1 MAGGKETPRQKMIGM
16 MYLVLTALLALNVS
30 KQIVAAFITINDK
43 IDRSSASIDE
53 QLQSTYARLDQKGAT
68 LRAENRDLTNYNFW
82 NSNALALK
90 KSSAEIVGFLLS
102 ECNDM
107 IKEAE
112 GTDWVEQ
119 VDAEGNIIKLK
130 SLQGIQNMDN
140 YDIPTN
146 MFVGGNPE
154 NPNDRGKQLV
164 EKIHAYRNQIS
175 ELLANY
181 SDGNKKWIF
190 KAPENPA
197 ELSSALITANP
208 KDTTTISR
216 LYKSL
221 TLPERLY
228 SLGEETE
235 LPWVSATFDH
245 APIVAAAAMF
255 TSLKLDIK
263 NAQVLSAEYM
273 LSKIDVIP
281 FVFNKIEPMP
291 YAASG
296 YINQGDSLNLRVMIA
311 AFDSNEVATIRYGI
325 DADSANRNNWK
336 ETKGGISLDGLQP
349 GQHRVKG
356 EIGIR
361 ERGEMTWKP
370 WEFSYTVGQ
379 PMGVIAQP
387 EMRVLYWG
395 YDNVIESAA
404 SGYPADKIKLSAT
417 NCSLRSNGNG
427 KYFVDVS
434 RGTRS
439 ASIGIQGIKDDG
451 SSVSLGQFNFNCK
464 PLPGATLY
472 FGSVE
477 NGGTMTLTE
486 ARNTT
491 KIRVGLDPS
500 IPLTNVT
507 YAIIDGTLR
516 VGELPGQGTISSNGD
531 LDQRAKTLMA
541 QSAGKSVVIEVKYR
555 DKAGITKIETLSFKV
570 RA

>member
-541 QSAGKSVVIEVKYR
+541 QSAGKSVIIEVKYR

>member
-53 QLQSTYARLDQKGAT
+53 QLQSTYARFDQKGAT
-68 LRAENRDLTNYNFW
+68 LRAENRDMTAYNFW
-82 NSNALALK
+82 STNSILLK

-102 ECNDM
+102 ECNEM
-107 IKEAE
+107 IKVAE
-112 GTDWVEQ
+112 GKDWVEQ
-119 VDAEGNIIKLK
+119 VDEDGNIIKLK
-130 SLQGIQNMDN
+130 SLQGIQNMDD

-154 NPNDRGKQLV
+154 NPNERGQKIVQ
-164 EKIHAYRNQIS
+164 EIHAYRNEIT

-181 SDGNKKWIF
+181 SDGTKKWTF
-190 KAPENPA
+190 NSPENPA
-197 ELSSALITANP
+197 ELSTALKTANP
-208 KDTTTISR
+208 SDTTIVGR
-216 LYKSL
+216 LYRSL

-228 SLGEETE
+228 SIGEEAE

-311 AFDSNEVATIRYGI
+311 AYDSNEVATIRYGI
-325 DADSANRNNWK
+325 DADSTNRNNWK

-356 EIGIR
+356 EIGVR

-404 SGYPADKIKLSAT
+404 SGYPADKIKLSAN

-477 NGGTMTLTE
+477 NGGTITLTE
-486 ARNTT
+486 ARNTS
-491 KIRVGLDPS
+491 KVRVGLDPS

-507 YAIIDGTLR
+507 YTIIEGTVR
-516 VGELPGQGTISSNGD
+516 VGELPGQGSINSSGD
-531 LDQRAKTLMA
+531 FDQRAKTLMA

-555 DKAGITKIETLSFKV
+555 DKAGITKIEALSFKV
-570 RA
+570 RS

>member
-30 KQIVAAFITINDK
+30 KQIIAAFITINDK

-53 QLQSTYARLDQKGAT
+53 QLQSTYARFDQKGAT
-68 LRAENRDLTNYNFW
+68 LRAENRDMTAYNFW
-82 NSNALALK
+82 STNSILLK

-102 ECNDM
+102 ECNEM
-107 IKEAE
+107 IKVAE
-112 GTDWVEQ
+112 GKDWVEQ
-119 VDAEGNIIKLK
+119 VDEDGNIIKLK
-130 SLQGIQNMDN
+130 SLQGIQNMDD

-154 NPNDRGKQLV
+154 NPNERGQKIVQ
-164 EKIHAYRNQIS
+164 KIHSYRNEIT

-181 SDGNKKWIF
+181 SDGTKKWTF
-190 KAPENPA
+190 NSPENPA
-197 ELSSALITANP
+197 ALSTALKTANP
-208 KDTTTISR
+208 SDTTIVGR
-216 LYKSL
+216 LYRSL

-228 SLGEETE
+228 SIGEEAE

-255 TSLKLDIK
+255 TSLKLEVK

-311 AFDSNEVATIRYGI
+311 AYDSNEVATIRYGI
-325 DADSANRNNWK
+325 DADSTNRNNWK

-356 EIGIR
+356 EIGVR

-404 SGYPADKIKLSAT
+404 SGYPADKIKLSAN

-439 ASIGIQGIKDDG
+439 ASIGIQGIKEDG

-477 NGGTMTLTE
+477 NGGTITLTE
-486 ARNTT
+486 ARNTS
-491 KIRVGLDPS
+491 KVRVGLDPS

-507 YAIIDGTLR
+507 YTIIEGTVR
-516 VGELPGQGTISSNGD
+516 VGELPGQGSINSSGD
-531 LDQRAKTLMA
+531 FDQRAKTLMA

-570 RA
+570 RS

>member
-53 QLQSTYARLDQKGAT
+53 QLQSTYARFDQKGAT
-68 LRAENRDLTNYNFW
+68 LRAENRDMTAYNFW
-82 NSNALALK
+82 STNSILLK

-102 ECNDM
+102 ECNEM
-107 IKEAE
+107 IKVAE
-112 GTDWVEQ
+112 GKDWVEQ
-119 VDAEGNIIKLK
+119 VDEDGNIIKLK
-130 SLQGIQNMDN
+130 SLQGIQNMDD

-154 NPNDRGKQLV
+154 KPNERGQKIVQ
-164 EKIHAYRNQIS
+164 KIHAYRNEIT

-181 SDGNKKWIF
+181 SDGTKKWTF
-190 KAPENPA
+190 NSPENPA
-197 ELSSALITANP
+197 ALSTALKTANP
-208 KDTTTISR
+208 SDTTIVGR
-216 LYKSL
+216 LYRSL

-228 SLGEETE
+228 SIGEEAE

-311 AFDSNEVATIRYGI
+311 AYDSNEVATIRYGI
-325 DADSANRNNWK
+325 DADSTNRNNWK

-356 EIGIR
+356 EIGVR

-404 SGYPADKIKLSAT
+404 SGYPADKIKLSAN

-439 ASIGIQGIKDDG
+439 ASIGIQGIKEDG

-477 NGGTMTLTE
+477 NGGTITLTE
-486 ARNTT
+486 ARNTS
-491 KIRVGLDPS
+491 KVRVGLDPS

-507 YAIIDGTLR
+507 YTIIEGTVR
-516 VGELPGQGTISSNGD
+516 VGELPGQGSINSSGD
-531 LDQRAKTLMA
+531 FDQRAKTLMS

-570 RA
+570 RS

>member
-53 QLQSTYARLDQKGAT
+53 QLQSTYARFDQKGAT
-68 LRAENRDLTNYNFW
+68 LRAENRDMTAYNFW
-82 NSNALALK
+82 STNSILLK

-102 ECNDM
+102 ECNEM
-107 IKEAE
+107 IKVAE
-112 GTDWVEQ
+112 GKDWVEQ
-119 VDAEGNIIKLK
+119 VDEDGNIIKLK
-130 SLQGIQNMDN
+130 SLQGIQNMDD

-154 NPNDRGKQLV
+154 NPNERGQKIVQ
-164 EKIHAYRNQIS
+164 KIHSYRNEIT

-181 SDGNKKWIF
+181 SDGTKKWTF
-190 KAPENPA
+190 NSPENPA
-197 ELSSALITANP
+197 ALSTALKTANP
-208 KDTTTISR
+208 SDTTIVGR
-216 LYKSL
+216 LYRSL

-228 SLGEETE
+228 SIGEEAE

-311 AFDSNEVATIRYGI
+311 AYDSNEVATIRYGI
-325 DADSANRNNWK
+325 DADSTNRNNWK

-356 EIGIR
+356 EIGVR

-404 SGYPADKIKLSAT
+404 SGYPADKIKLSAN

-439 ASIGIQGIKDDG
+439 ASIGIQGIKEDG

-477 NGGTMTLTE
+477 NGGTITLTE
-486 ARNTT
+486 ARNTS
-491 KIRVGLDPS
+491 KVRVGLDPS

-507 YAIIDGTLR
+507 YTIIEGTVR
-516 VGELPGQGTISSNGD
+516 VGELPGQGSINSSGD
-531 LDQRAKTLMA
+531 FDQRAKTLMA

-570 RA
+570 RS